1 MEILFVASELA
12 PLSKSG
18 GLGDVAGALP
28 AALAAR
34 GHAVSVVSPRYGGI
48 DAARH
53 GFEPVHRAIRVRGE
67 QTTLQ
72 VRRRGGLSLF
82 LVEHEHFYGS
92 RRGLY
97 NDHHHEYGDN
107 AERFAYLCRAALEV
121 PAAFGLKPRVLHLND
136 WQTGLAAW
144 LLRHEH
150 AEDPVLQGVR
160 SVFTIHNLAYQG
172 TFPKEQLPALGLPW
186 EVFRFDAMEFHDRLN
201 FLKAG
206 LVFADAITTVSP
218 TYAAEIRTA
227 EGGEGLDG
235 LLRHRAGELHGIL
248 NGIDHHEWDPAAD
261 PHLPAHFDLH
271 ELAGKQACKSA
282 LQEEVGLPVRPD
294 LPLVAMVGRLA
305 DQKGMDLVLA
315 ALPELLRRDLQVVL
329 LGSGRRD
336 WEEAFARAAREHP
349 QRLAARLG
357 FDEGLAHR
365 IEAGADVF
373 LMPSR
378 FEPCGLNQLY
388 SLRYGTVP
396 VVRRVGGLA
405 DTVQDFDGWKQGTGF
420 VFNDYDPRAMLA
432 GLRRATE
439 TFRDQRAWT
448 AIMKRGMAQD
458 FSWGRSAARY
468 EALYEGL
475 LDRAPGP
482 GR

>member
-1 MEILFVASELA
+1 MEILFLASEVA

-34 GHAVSVVSPRYGGI
+34 GHAVAVVSPRYGSI
-48 DAARH
+48 DPARH
-53 GFEPVHRAIRVRGE
+53 GFEAIHRAVRVRGE
-67 QTTLQ
+67 LTTLF
-72 VRRRGGLSLF
+72 VRRRGGLSHY
-82 LVEHEHFYGS
+82 LVEHDHYFGS

-97 NDHHHEYGDN
+97 HDHHHEYGDN

-121 PAAFGLKPRVLHLND
+121 PAAFGLKPRILHLND

-150 AEDPVLQGVR
+150 AEDPVLRATR

-172 TFPKEQLPALGLPW
+172 VFTKEVLPALGLPW

-201 FLKAG
+201 LMKAG
-206 LVFADAITTVSP
+206 LVFSDALTTVSP
-218 TYAAEIRTA
+218 TYAGEVQTP

-235 LLRHRAGELHGIL
+235 LLRQRAADLTGIL
-248 NGIDHHEWDPAAD
+248 NGIDHAEWDPVTD
-261 PHLPAHFDLH
+261 RHLPAHYDA
-271 ELAGKQACKSA
+271 EGLAGKQACKAA
-282 LQEEVGLPVRPD
+282 LQRELGLPARPD

-305 DQKGMDLVLA
+305 DQKGVDLVLA
-315 ALPELLRRDLQVVL
+315 AMPELLRRELQLVL

-336 WEEAFARAAREHP
+336 WEEAFAHAARQHP
-349 QRLAARLG
+349 DRLAARIG

-365 IEAGADVF
+365 MEAGADIF

-396 VVRRVGGLA
+396 VVRKVGGLA
-405 DTVQDFDGWKQGTGF
+405 DTVQDYDGWKQGTGF
-420 VFNDYDPRAMLA
+420 VFGDYDPRAMLA
-432 GLRRATE
+432 GLRRAKE
-439 TFRDQRAWT
+439 AYRDQRAWG
-448 AIMKRGMAQD
+448 ALVRRGMAQD

-475 LDRAPGP
+475 LR
-482 GR
+482 

>member
-1 MEILFVASELA
+1 MQILFVASEVA

-34 GHAVSVVSPRYGGI
+34 GHAVAVVSPRYGSI
-48 DAARH
+48 DPGPL
-53 GFEPVHRAIRVRGE
+53 GFEAVHRAVRVRGE
-67 QTTLQ
+67 PTTLF
-72 VRRRGGLSLF
+72 VRRRGGLSHY
-82 LVEHEHFYGS
+82 LVEHEHFFGS

-97 NDHHHEYGDN
+97 GDALHDYGDN

-121 PAAFGLKPRVLHLND
+121 PAAFGLHPRILHLND

-144 LLRHEH
+144 LLRNEH
-150 AEDPVLQGVR
+150 AQDPVLAATR

-172 TFPKEQLPALGLPW
+172 VFGKEVVPALGLPW
-186 EVFRFDAMEFHDRLN
+186 DVFRYDAMEFHDRLN
-201 FLKAG
+201 LLKAG
-206 LVFADAITTVSP
+206 LVFSDALTTVSP
-218 TYAAEIRTA
+218 TYAREIQTP
-227 EGGEGLDG
+227 EGGEGLDA
-235 LLRHRAGELHGIL
+235 LLRLRQRDLTGIL
-248 NGIDHHEWDPAAD
+248 NGIDHREWDPASD
-261 PHLPAHFDLH
+261 RHLPARYDLH
-271 ELAGKQACKSA
+271 HLAGKHACKKA
-282 LQEEVGLPVRPD
+282 LQEEVGLPARPD

-315 ALPELLRRDLQVVL
+315 ALPELMRRELQLVL

-336 WEEAFARAAREHP
+336 WEEAFARAALEHP
-349 QRLAARLG
+349 TRLAVRIG

-365 IEAGADVF
+365 IEAGADIF

-420 VFNDYDPRAMLA
+420 VFDDYDPRAMLA
-432 GLRRATE
+432 GLRRAKE
-439 TFRDQRAWT
+439 AFRDKRAWN
-448 AIMKRGMAQD
+448 AMLRRGMALD
-458 FSWGRSAARY
+458 FSWARSAAQY
-468 EALYEGL
+468 EALYDAL
-475 LDRAPGP
+475 LG
-482 GR
+482 

>member
-1 MEILFVASELA
+1 MEILFVASEVA

-18 GLGDVAGALP
+18 GLGDVAAALP

-34 GHAVSVVSPRYGGI
+34 GHAVSVVSPRYGSI
-48 DAARH
+48 DAVRH
-53 GFEPVHRAIRVRGE
+53 GFEPLHRAIRVRGE
-67 QTTLQ
+67 QTTLF
-72 VRRRGGLSLF
+72 VRRQGGLTHY
-82 LVEHEHFYGS
+82 LVEHEHFFGS

-97 NDHHHEYGDN
+97 GDHQHEFGDN

-121 PAAFGLKPRVLHLND
+121 PAAFGLRPHVLHLND

-144 LLRHEH
+144 LLRNEH
-150 AEDPVLQGVR
+150 AQDPVLRSTR

-172 TFPKEQLPALGLPW
+172 VFRKEVLPAIGLPW

-201 FLKAG
+201 FMKAG
-206 LVFADAITTVSP
+206 LVFSDALTTVSP
-218 TYAAEIRTA
+218 TYAREICTA

-235 LLRHRAGELHGIL
+235 LLRHRQRDLTGIL
-248 NGIDHHEWDPAAD
+248 NGIDHQEWNPAGD
-261 PHLPAHFDLH
+261 PHLPAHYDVH
-271 ELAGKQACKSA
+271 KLAGKHACKKA
-282 LQEEVGLPVRPD
+282 LQEELGLPVRAD
-294 LPLVAMVGRLA
+294 LPVVALVSRLA

-315 ALPELLRRDLQVVL
+315 ALPELARRELQLVL

-336 WEEAFARAAREHP
+336 WEEAFAHAAREHP
-349 QRLAARLG
+349 HRVAVRIG

-365 IEAGADVF
+365 IEAGADLF

-405 DTVQDFDGWKQGTGF
+405 DTVQDYDGWKEGTGF
-420 VFNDYDPRAMLA
+420 VFGDYDPRAMLA
-432 GLRRATE
+432 ALRRAKE
-439 TFRDQRAWT
+439 LYRDKRAWN
-448 AIMKRGMAQD
+448 ALLKRGMAQD
-458 FSWGRSAARY
+458 FSWSRSAAQY
-468 EALYEGL
+468 EALY
-475 LDRAPGP
+475 DRLRG
-482 GR
+482 